1 MQTTIVKDGTH
12 TVDMSPSHDKPESG
26 HAALERALAFKAY
39 EIEELADV
47 YFFRPLG
54 AVVAYASRSVGMSPN
69 GLTVVGGIVGAAG
82 GASLYVES
90 LGALAFAL
98 LILHGV
104 IDSADGQLARLTN
117 RTSELGRILDGL
129 GGYATHVAV
138 YLAIAA
144 AHVAGGG
151 SPASWAWMVAAGIC
165 NVCQAQMYDY
175 HRTLYATV
183 VVRKRAP
190 RPWTPAVPS
199 WARAIAR
206 VHDGVQR
213 NLIGAHAAVETLL
226 RSHADQ
232 TSGEVAEHDRQRYR
246 RCFYWPVRGWNL
258 LGDNTR
264 FYAIGVLVLVRHL
277 DWFFFFILGPMNVA
291 LIALWLW
298 QQRADRRFLNPAV
311 VG

>member
-1 MQTTIVKDGTH
+1 
-12 TVDMSPSHDKPESG
+12 MSSSHDKPESG
-26 HAALERALAFKAY
+26 QPPLQRALAFKAY

-54 AVVAYASRSVGMSPN
+54 AVVAYASRSVGISPN
-69 GLTVVGGIVGAAG
+69 SLTVLGGMVGAAG
-82 GASLYVES
+82 GAALYHES
-90 LGALAFAL
+90 AGAFGFVL

-117 RTSELGRILDGL
+117 RTSELGRILDGM

-138 YLAIAA
+138 YVAIAA
-144 AHVAGGG
+144 AHVARGGPP
-151 SPASWAWMVAAGIC
+151 SIWAWTVAAGVC
-165 NVCQAQMYDY
+165 NALQAQMYDY

-190 RPWTPAVPS
+190 RPWTLSVPS
-199 WARAIAR
+199 WARAVAR
-206 VHDGVQR
+206 VYDRVQR
-213 NLIGAHAAVETLL
+213 SLIGAHADVEQVL

-232 TSGEVAEHDRQRYR
+232 ASGEVAERDRQRYR

-264 FYAIGVLVLVRHL
+264 FYAIGVLVLLHHL
-277 DWFFFFILGPMNVA
+277 DWFCFFILGPMNLA
-291 LIALWLW
+291 LIVLRVW